1 MPPDGL
7 SSRAGLSDAYERRLR
22 IVLTQG
28 HMPQNPAIEAGL
40 AGLNR

>member
-1 MPPDGL
+1 MPSVGL
-7 SSRAGLSDAYERRLR
+7 SSRAALSAVYERRLR